1 MPSLRDIRRRI
12 ASVQSTR
19 QITNTMKMVAAARLR
34 RAQDALFR
42 ARPYAEGLER
52 LVGHLSVRVRGD
64 VHPLL
69 ATGRRSGRGAL
80 LVVTSDRGLCGAF
93 NSNVVRRAT
102 QRILERPDVETG
114 LILVGKKGRDFFRRM
129 GISQVLYEQ
138 IGVFQELEFEHARLL
153 ADRVRGLYLEGNL
166 DSVEVVYQ
174 EFRSAVRQE
183 VVIRPLLPIAPREV
197 PSEPIYPYL
206 YEPSEES
213 LLDFL
218 LSRYLVVQ
226 LWRVLLESFAAE
238 QGARMTAMEN
248 ATENADEMIEQLTLA
263 YNKARQAAITKEI
276 LEVAGGAEAMRKAEE
291 A

>member
-1 MPSLRDIRRRI
+1 MPALRDIKRRI

-34 RAQDALFR
+34 RAQEALFR
-42 ARPYAEGLER
+42 TRPYAEGLEH
-52 LVGHLSVRVRGD
+52 LIGHLCVRVRGD
-64 VHPLL
+64 LHPLL
-69 ATGRRSGRGAL
+69 AVRGRSRKAAL
-80 LVVTSDRGLCGAF
+80 VVVTSDRGLCGAF
-93 NSNVVRRAT
+93 NSNVVRRAN

-114 LILVGKKGRDFFRRM
+114 FILVGKKGRDFFRRRGM
-129 GISQVLYEQ
+129 GPVLYEQ
-138 IGVFQELEFEHARLL
+138 VGLFQELDFGQARVL
-153 ADRVRGLYLEGNL
+153 ADHIGQLYLDGNL

-183 VVIRPLLPIAPREV
+183 VVLRPLLPIVPRE
-197 PSEPIYPYL
+197 PISGPIYPYL
-206 YEPSEES
+206 YEPSEEAI
-213 LLDFL
+213 LDVL

-248 ATENADEMIEQLTLA
+248 ATDNADEMIEQLTLA

-291 A
+291 